1 MDYITAQEAAKKWNI
16 SVRRAQLLCA
26 EGRIAGA
33 IKHASVWFIPQ
44 NAEKPADG
52 RAGRKSP
59 RKKWYLGSI
68 YFAEIEACMVKL
80 TARTCF

>member
-52 RAGRKSP
+52 
-59 RKKWYLGSI
+59 
-68 YFAEIEACMVKL
+68 
-80 TARTCF
+80 